1 MKSCRQAND
10 DTFPQIYFWTSN
22 SQDLENSTVLCICD
36 DGGVVCFKNFKV
48 CYTNLVVLKHDYQ
61 SKTWNMFGGSLIPNS
76 WLCYP
81 FSAQVPSGSK
91 QKRRQSRSL
100 KPGSMARGPDG
111 ATELE
116 ISHPPNFLWKF
127 KHHIYVN
134 I

>member
-61 SKTWNMFGGSLIPNS
+61 SKTWNMFGGSLIIDPK
-76 WLCYP
+76 LLALLP
-81 FSAQVPSGSK
+81 LFGTGPI
-91 QKRRQSRSL
+91 RQQAEETA
-100 KPGSMARGPDG
+100 KPESEAGVDGQRAGWCNGARD
-111 ATELE
+111 
-116 ISHPPNFLWKF
+116 
-127 KHHIYVN
+127 
-134 I
+134 